1 MKSIR
6 RELISALLAVF
17 VALQGAGLLV
27 LFIVARKG
35 TISEFD
41 DALRA
46 KALAVSTLIV
56 DAPDGLHTDVAAF
69 FVGVGDIADVEPV
82 VSGPI
87 PESYRR
93 FLREFRRHG
102 RRNYFEVWD
111 ADGRRI
117 TRSESLGKEDLPRRA
132 YRADKPLVW
141 DLVVRHEPSRAVGFI
156 FRPQRIGAPGADAN
170 SVREVQLVVAAER
183 EALDEKLL
191 RLEFLTAGCG
201 LVLLGAT
208 LWAMPRILRRGLK
221 PLDRLGEDVARID
234 AGSLAI
240 RFPVADAP
248 AELHVIISRLN
259 GLMARLEE
267 SFERERRFS
276 ADVAHE
282 LRTPLAELRALAECA
297 LKWPETR
304 DRSTDAETLAIARQ
318 METMVE
324 HMLALARGDQGLMEA
339 RSESVSL
346 DTVVAAAWRGIAPRA
361 QARNVSVALQ
371 LTPTAATADP
381 SLLRAILNVVLENA
395 IDYSPLGSAVSVAV
409 QARDGA
415 PEICIANSAPD
426 LTPDDI
432 GRLFDRFW
440 RKESARSGGLHLGL
454 GLSLALAYATA
465 MNWTITAKLDDQ
477 HRLVL
482 TLRPASPTSTS

>member
-6 RELISALLAVF
+6 RQLTTALLAVF

-56 DAPDGLHTDVAAF
+56 EGPEGLRTDVAAF
-69 FVGVGDIADVEPV
+69 FIGVGDITDIEPV
-82 VSGPI
+82 LNGPS
-87 PESYRR
+87 PESYLR
-93 FLREFRRHG
+93 FLQEFHHHG
-102 RRNYFEVWD
+102 RKNYFEVWD

-117 TRSESLGKEDLPRRA
+117 ARSESLGKGDLPRRT

-141 DLVVRHEPSRAVGFI
+141 DLEVGHEPSRAVGFI
-156 FRPQRIGAPGADAN
+156 FRPQLTGGADPN
-170 SVREVQLVVAAER
+170 TRSTHEVQVVVAAER

-191 RLEFLTAGCG
+191 RLELLTAGCG
-201 LVLLGAT
+201 LALLGAT
-208 LWAMPRILRRGLK
+208 LWAMPRILRRGLQ
-221 PLDRLGEDVARID
+221 PLNRLGEDVARID
-234 AGSLAI
+234 AGSLAM
-240 RFPVADAP
+240 RFPTEDAP
-248 AELHVIISRLN
+248 AELHVIIDRLN

-282 LRTPLAELRALAECA
+282 LRTPLAELRGMAECA
-297 LKWPETR
+297 LKWPESR
-304 DRSTDAETLAIARQ
+304 DPTTDQETLAIARQ

-324 HMLALARGDQGLMEA
+324 HMLALARGDQGQLEA
-339 RSESVSL
+339 RFEKVSL
-346 DTVVAAAWRGIAPRA
+346 DAVVASAWRGLAPRA
-361 QARNVSVALQ
+361 AERKVNARLAVDAVSAS
-371 LTPTAATADP
+371 ADP

-395 IDYSPLGSAVSVAV
+395 VDYTPSGSEISIQVLDEGGQPAIRIANP
-409 QARDGA
+409 A
-415 PEICIANSAPD
+415 PE
-426 LTPDDI
+426 LTPDDVGKI
-432 GRLFDRFW
+432 FDRFW

-454 GLSLALAYATA
+454 GLSLASAYAAA
-465 MNWTITAKLDDQ
+465 MGWTMSAELDAQ

-482 TLRPASPTSTS
+482 SLQGIPPGTA

>member
-6 RELISALLAVF
+6 RELIFALLTVF

-27 LFIVARKG
+27 LFFVARKG

-69 FVGVGDIADVEPV
+69 FIGVGDIADVEPV
-82 VSGPI
+82 INGPI

-93 FLREFRRHG
+93 FLQEFRRHG

-117 TRSESLGKEDLPRRA
+117 TRSENLGRDDLPRRA

-156 FRPQRIGAPGADAN
+156 FRPQRIGSPGPDTAA
-170 SVREVQLVVAAER
+170 VREVQVVVAAER

-191 RLEFLTAGCG
+191 RLELLTAGCG
-201 LVLLGAT
+201 LALLGAT
-208 LWAMPRILRRGLK
+208 LWAMPRILRRGLE
-221 PLDRLGEDVARID
+221 PLDRLAEDVARID

-248 AELHVIISRLN
+248 AELHSVISRLN

-267 SFERERRFS
+267 SFERERRFN
-276 ADVAHE
+276 ADIAHE
-282 LRTPLAELRALAECA
+282 LRTPLAELRTLAECA

-304 DRSTDAETLAIARQ
+304 DPTTDSETLAIARQ

-324 HMLALARGDQGLMEA
+324 HMLALARGDQGLLEA
-339 RSESVSL
+339 RLEPVALDSVVGS
-346 DTVVAAAWRGIAPRA
+346 AWRGLAPRA
-361 QARNVSVALQ
+361 QARNIIGSLQ
-371 LTPTAATADP
+371 CAPTTAVADP

-395 IDYSPLGSAVSVAV
+395 IDYAPVGSEVSVV
-409 QARDGA
+409 VEARDGLSEIRVANAA
-415 PEICIANSAPD
+415 PE
-426 LTPDDI
+426 LTAEDI

-454 GLSLALAYATA
+454 GLSLARAYATA
-465 MNWTITAKLDDQ
+465 MKWTIQAALNEQ
-477 HRLVL
+477 RSLVI
-482 TLRPASPTSTS
+482 TLRPVTSGLA

>member
-69 FVGVGDIADVEPV
+69 FIGIGDIADAEPV
-82 VSGPI
+82 VNGPV

-117 TRSESLGKEDLPRRA
+117 TRSEILGKEDLPRRVD
-132 YRADKPLVW
+132 RADKPLVW
-141 DLVVRHEPSRAVGFI
+141 DLVVRHEQSRAVGFV
-156 FRPQRIGAPGADAN
+156 FRPQRIGTPSPDVPA
-170 SVREVQLVVAAER
+170 VREVQLVVAAER

-191 RLEFLTAGCG
+191 RLELLTAGCG

-208 LWAMPRILRRGLK
+208 LWAMPRILRRGLL

-248 AELHVIISRLN
+248 AELHVIINRLN
-259 GLMARLEE
+259 GLLARLGE

-304 DRSTDAETLAIARQ
+304 DPATDAETLAIARQ
-318 METMVE
+318 METMVA
-324 HMLALARGDQGLMEA
+324 HMLALARGDQGQLGAKVEA
-339 RSESVSL
+339 VPLADAVTS
-346 DTVVAAAWRGIAPRA
+346 AWRGVAPRA
-361 QARNVSVALQ
+361 LARNLTVAMQLSPVS
-371 LTPTAATADP
+371 AAADP

-395 IDYSPLGSAVSVAV
+395 IDYTPPGSEISVTIPPHGVTPA
-409 QARDGA
+409 
-415 PEICIANSAPD
+415 ILIANPAPD
-426 LTPDDI
+426 LAPEDI
-432 GRLFDRFW
+432 TKLFDRFW
-440 RKESARSGGLHLGL
+440 RKESARSGGMHLGL
-454 GLSLALAYATA
+454 GLSLAHAYATA
-465 MNWTITAKLDDQ
+465 MNWTISAALDDQ
-477 HRLVL
+477 HRLIL
-482 TLRPASPTSTS
+482 TLRPPPAAAS